1 MSKKCKIKFCG
12 MKDNNALGFAVS
24 LGVNYLGFIVDF
36 PKSPRNIS
44 IDEFNKKIKWLRKTH
59 QGNYKVVAVTVDMPL
74 NKLEYLMEEGM
85 ADIMQLHG
93 NEHFSICR
101 QVKSQMETWKAI
113 SQKHKKSNEEILTLA
128 KSVDRVV
135 LDSGNAVEKAFNTS
149 GAFNDMELYN
159 LLVNEG
165 INVVL
170 SGGINAGNVKEYLEK
185 YEPSV
190 IDISRGIE
198 SEPGV
203 KSKPKMQELIDAVN
217 QFYSFGETLERRKND
232 EEE

>member
-1 MSKKCKIKFCG
+1 
-12 MKDNNALGFAVS
+12 
-24 LGVNYLGFIVDF
+24 
-36 PKSPRNIS
+36 
-44 IDEFNKKIKWLRKTH
+44 
-59 QGNYKVVAVTVDMPL
+59 
-74 NKLEYLMEEGM
+74 
-85 ADIMQLHG
+85 
-93 NEHFSICR
+93 
-101 QVKSQMETWKAI
+101 
-113 SQKHKKSNEEILTLA
+113 KHKKSNEEILTLA

-135 LDSGNAVEKAFNTS
+135 LDSGNATEKAFNTS
-149 GAFNDMELYN
+149 GAFNDLELYN

-165 INVVL
+165 VNVVL

-203 KSKPKMQELIDAVN
+203 KSKPKMQELIDAVS
-217 QFYSFGETLERRKND
+217 QFYSFGETFARRKND

>member
-1 MSKKCKIKFCG
+1 
-12 MKDNNALGFAVS
+12 
-24 LGVNYLGFIVDF
+24 
-36 PKSPRNIS
+36 
-44 IDEFNKKIKWLRKTH
+44 
-59 QGNYKVVAVTVDMPL
+59 
-74 NKLEYLMEEGM
+74 
-85 ADIMQLHG
+85 
-93 NEHFSICR
+93 
-101 QVKSQMETWKAI
+101 METWKAI

-135 LDSGNAVEKAFNTS
+135 LDSGNATEKAFNTS
-149 GAFNDMELYN
+149 GAFNDLELYN

-165 INVVL
+165 VNVVL

-203 KSKPKMQELIDAVN
+203 KSKPKMQELIDAVS
-217 QFYSFGETLERRKND
+217 QFYSFGETFARRKND